1 MPVSAKLE
9 LGHSLK
15 TEPDTAGLGNTG
27 FGQIFSLCYRETFPL
42 LPRLDVVV
50 CTSPLCLQQHL
61 SPFAGT
67 EKINK
72 KTLFSTAKSTLNITQ
87 RASWK
92 PFQCSTSLMRRG

>member
-1 MPVSAKLE
+1 MPVSVKLE

-15 TEPDTAGLGNTG
+15 TEPDTAGFGNTS
-27 FGQIFSLCYRETFPL
+27 FGQIFSLCYRETLPL

-72 KTLFSTAKSTLNITQ
+72 KTWFSTAKTTLSIRELLRSSSSAAQ
-87 RASWK
+87 V
-92 PFQCSTSLMRRG
+92 L